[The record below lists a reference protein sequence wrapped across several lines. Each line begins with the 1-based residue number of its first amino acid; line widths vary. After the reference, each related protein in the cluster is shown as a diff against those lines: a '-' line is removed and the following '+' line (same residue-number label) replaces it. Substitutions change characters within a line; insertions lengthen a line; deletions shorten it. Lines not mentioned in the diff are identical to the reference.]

1 MKLSLNGIKDA
12 AAWKAAGISLP
23 SYDVEK
29 IAADTRKAPVWVHF
43 GAGNI
48 FRIFVSTY
56 EACLPLPSA
65 LFSLYVKMSRSEGFV
80 KIR

>member
-29 IAADTRKAPVWVHF
+29 IAADTRKDLP
-43 GAGNI
+43 
-48 FRIFVSTY
+48 
-56 EACLPLPSA
+56 AC
-65 LFSLYVKMSRSEGFV
+65 RCTQQNTH
-80 KIR
+80 I

>member
-29 IAADTRKAPVWVHF
+29 IAADTRKAPREIWIRASPV
-43 GAGNI
+43 
-48 FRIFVSTY
+48 RK
-56 EACLPLPSA
+56 PLT
-65 LFSLYVKMSRSEGFV
+65 LT
-80 KIR
+80 